1 MEEINFTN
9 SFNDT
14 LYGHSWTI
22 NSPKFIL
29 LIVTGMAEHSAR
41 YNDFAEFINSNG
53 GNVYCLDHYGQGLG
67 KNGELGN
74 PGKDYFFKME
84 DTINE
89 FIKSLK
95 KEFNSLPM
103 YLFSHS
109 MGSFV
114 AQGYIEKYS
123 NTIDKVILCGTN
135 GKSIL
140 YKLGYLVSLI
150 IVHKFNSNKKAKLL
164 HGLSIGAYEKTV
176 KNEFSKNAWISFN
189 KNNVINYDNDPFCGY
204 VPTNGFY
211 KEFLKGLSSIQKKEN
226 IKNISKKLQILI
238 IGGEY
243 DAVSNNAKGLK
254 SLHRLYKKYGLDSK
268 LIIYEDMRHEIL
280 NEEEHKKVYQDII
293 EFLE

>member
-1 MEEINFTN
+1 MTDKNYDGTPTEVSFGIGYCAMRLAMTRSIYEEN
-9 SFNDT
+9 
-14 LYGHSWTI
+14 L
-22 NSPKFIL
+22 
-29 LIVTGMAEHSAR
+29 
-41 YNDFAEFINSNG
+41 
-53 GNVYCLDHYGQGLG
+53 
-67 KNGELGN
+67 
-74 PGKDYFFKME
+74 
-84 DTINE
+84 
-89 FIKSLK
+89 
-95 KEFNSLPM
+95 
-103 YLFSHS
+103 
-109 MGSFV
+109 
-114 AQGYIEKYS
+114 
-123 NTIDKVILCGTN
+123 
-135 GKSIL
+135 
-140 YKLGYLVSLI
+140 
-150 IVHKFNSNKKAKLL
+150 
-164 HGLSIGAYEKTV
+164 V

-254 SLHRLYKKYGLDSK
+254 SLQRLYKKYGLDSK